1 LRGTN
6 KSKITERKAAAS
18 FKILKPERIS
28 FTMKGL
34 LFLLE
39 IGVWVFL
46 FVLIITRTAT
56 EKDYVQLALG
66 ILLLILRCAKIV
78 KDKWL

>member
-1 LRGTN
+1 
-6 KSKITERKAAAS
+6 
-18 FKILKPERIS
+18 
-28 FTMKGL
+28 MKGL

-39 IGVWVFL
+39 IGVWAFL

-56 EKDYVQLALG
+56 EKDYVQLAFG

-78 KDKWL
+78 KDKWLQAVINYTFKEGNSYD

>member
-1 LRGTN
+1 
-6 KSKITERKAAAS
+6 
-18 FKILKPERIS
+18 
-28 FTMKGL
+28 MKGL

-66 ILLLILRCAKIV
+66 IFLLILRCAKIV

>member
-1 LRGTN
+1 
-6 KSKITERKAAAS
+6 
-18 FKILKPERIS
+18 
-28 FTMKGL
+28 MKGL

-56 EKDYVQLALG
+56 EKDYVQLAFG

-78 KDKWL
+78 KDKCL